1 MKNHSKVLLLIGLA
15 VISIAA
21 AGCSLSQEEI
31 KQKVSVNPSDEV
43 KQKQEKIYVGL
54 EEDGAVAVLDVQT
67 RKLIKK
73 ISLDSESGQEFMAHG
88 VQVAPN
94 GKTIWVTANSMKK
107 DMHAFRLVPLAY
119 AEEMMG
125 ADDKTNETDKKDMPK
140 KDVKDSGESS
150 EVIIIDPMTD
160 SITGRIVLGTALEL
174 AQVTLTPDSQMAIV
188 TSQKKDTVYIIDA
201 MTKEVAKKI
210 TTESGSKPHGVS
222 VSPDGSKAYVALL
235 KGKGILE
242 IDLNSFESTLIPMS
256 GGSAQTGVTPDGKK
270 VVATLYDAKKIAIY
284 NLADKKAQEISLPEG
299 TKGPLQLFPTSD
311 SSAVYVTDQ
320 GYYFKQPEGSKVYK
334 VDLQGAKVTAEIAVG
349 QAPHGVVI
357 SKNGDYV
364 FVTNYSSNDISMIDA
379 NTNTEVTKIRV
390 GKGPNGISIWS
401 E

>member
-21 AGCSLSQEEI
+21 AGCSLSQEET
-31 KQKVSVNPSDEV
+31 KQKADNSAAGV
-43 KQKQEKIYVGL
+43 KQKQEKLYTAL

-67 RKLIKK
+67 KKLIKK

-94 GKTIWVTANSMKK
+94 GKTVWVTANAMKK

-125 ADDKTNETDKKDMPK
+125 ADDKTNMPK
-140 KDVKDSGESS
+140 KDGKDSGESS

-160 SITGRIVLGTALEL
+160 TITNRMALGTALEL

-201 MTKEVAKKI
+201 MTKEVTKKI
-210 TTESGSKPHGVS
+210 TTETGSEPHGVS
-222 VSPDGSKAYVALL
+222 VSPDGSKAYIALL

-242 IDLNSFESTLIPMS
+242 VNLNNFESTLVSMS

-270 VVATLYDAKKIAIY
+270 VVATLYDAKKVAIY
-284 NLADKKAQEISLPEG
+284 NLEDKKVQEISLPEG

-334 VDLQGAKVTAEIAVG
+334 VDLKSTKVTAEIAVG

-364 FVTNYSSNDISMIDA
+364 FVTNYSSNDVSVIDA